1 MKTALLKTQF
11 ALLILA
17 SMALVSCAGKDESP
31 SKTAINEINLKR
43 GAVISCSPA
52 GMQFG
57 TVSFEFSGNEKV
69 KKDFDLAI
77 ALLHSFEYDEAEKVF
92 AKVIDADPGCAMAYW
107 GVAMCNYHPLWSP
120 PSEPELEKG
129 SKAIEI
135 ARSIKHKTTKETGYI
150 DAISAFYK
158 DWNKLDHKTRC
169 GNFEKGMEKLYAAFP
184 KDKEAAIFYALS
196 LDAAADQADKTFA
209 NQKKAGAILNALY
222 PGEPNHPGIA
232 HYIIHTYD
240 YPELAELALPVAR
253 KYASIAPSSAHALHM
268 PSHTFTMLGL
278 WDECIQSNLASVASA
293 RCYAETAGI
302 NGHWD
307 EELHGL
313 DYLVYAYLQRGDNIN
328 AKKQMDYLRSI
339 KAVSAES
346 FKAAYPFAAIPAR
359 FFLENKNWAAASD
372 LQIYPEKFPWQKFPW
387 QKGII
392 HFARLMGA
400 VHTGKMDAAR
410 AELKQLHILY
420 DTLSAQKDAYKANQ
434 VQIQIKASE
443 AWIAFKTGYRQDA
456 LTLMQLA
463 ADMEDKTEKPPVTPG
478 AVIPARELLGDM
490 LMHMN
495 EPAKALEAYEA
506 DLQKHRN
513 RFNGLYGA
521 GLAAERSGDM
531 EKAGLYYRQ
540 LLTISDTANAQ
551 RNELALIMKQN
562 KWIKK

>member
-1 MKTALLKTQF
+1 
-11 ALLILA
+11 
-17 SMALVSCAGKDESP
+17 
-31 SKTAINEINLKR
+31 
-43 GAVISCSPA
+43 
-52 GMQFG
+52 
-57 TVSFEFSGNEKV
+57 
-69 KKDFDLAI
+69 
-77 ALLHSFEYDEAEKVF
+77 
-92 AKVIDADPGCAMAYW
+92 
-107 GVAMCNYHPLWSP
+107 
-120 PSEPELEKG
+120 
-129 SKAIEI
+129 
-135 ARSIKHKTTKETGYI
+135 
-150 DAISAFYK
+150 
-158 DWNKLDHKTRC
+158 
-169 GNFEKGMEKLYAAFP
+169 
-184 KDKEAAIFYALS
+184 
-196 LDAAADQADKTFA
+196 
-209 NQKKAGAILNALY
+209 
-222 PGEPNHPGIA
+222 
-232 HYIIHTYD
+232 
-240 YPELAELALPVAR
+240 
-253 KYASIAPSSAHALHM
+253 
-268 PSHTFTMLGL
+268 MLGL